1 MTDFSITYSS
11 EEKTSK
17 VWLLLDGRRYLVTL
31 NPWCQQGEDVETF
44 YPKQLAI
51 RLSLAYSGIPYSTW
65 EDFAYD
71 TFDALQRFDLG
82 HIEEAMQN
90 LLKQTEGIKGT
101 TKKEIRGNE
110 D

>member
-1 MTDFSITYSS
+1 MTDFSIMYSS

-31 NPWCQQGEDVETF
+31 NPCCQQGEDVETF

-51 RLSLAYSGIPYSTW
+51 RLSLAYPDIPASAW

-90 LLKQTEGIKGT
+90 LLKQAVEGEGD
-101 TKKEIRGNE
+101 KKK
-110 D
+110 